1 MRLGI
6 LGAAGITGRALLEP
20 AAVVDGVEA
29 WAVAARD
36 PERAKAYA
44 AQHGIPRVFDTYDEL
59 LSEPS
64 IDAVYVPL
72 ANSLHAEWAIAAVQ
86 SGKHV
91 LCEKPLASN
100 AQQAAEVVAAG
111 TACGK
116 LIVEAFHW
124 RYHPMAARMLEL
136 GRAIAPLTELEAS
149 FSVAI
154 PSDDVRYDLELAGG
168 ALMDLGCYCVHML
181 RTLTGTE
188 PTVLAAEGVE
198 GPRGIDVSMTAS
210 LRFPRNV
217 TASLHCSMVGE
228 TAWPESMYVRARGAN
243 GDMEILN
250 PMAPQLGNRIHA
262 SLPDGVVVDETL
274 IGPSTYEHQ
283 LRAFAAMVSGEATPL
298 TGGDDSINNMVA
310 IDAIY
315 EASGL
320 GRRT

>member
-6 LGAAGITGRALLEP
+6 LGAAGITERALLEP

-44 AQHGIPRVFDTYDEL
+44 AEHGIPKVFDTYDEL

-100 AQQAAEVVAAG
+100 AQQAAEVVAAA

-124 RYHPMAARMLEL
+124 RYHPMAERMLEL
-136 GRAIAPLTELEAS
+136 GRAIAPLTEVEAS

-181 RTLTGTE
+181 RTLTGAE
-188 PTVLAAEGVE
+188 PTVLEAEGVE

-210 LRFPRNV
+210 LRFP
-217 TASLHCSMVGE
+217 A
-228 TAWPESMYVRARGAN
+228 
-243 GDMEILN
+243 
-250 PMAPQLGNRIHA
+250 
-262 SLPDGVVVDETL
+262 
-274 IGPSTYEHQ
+274 EHQ
-283 LRAFAAMVSGEATPL
+283 GEPAL
-298 TGGDDSINNMVA
+298 LD
-310 IDAIY
+310 
-315 EASGL
+315 
-320 GRRT
+320 GRRDRVARVDVCTGPR

>member
-44 AQHGIPRVFDTYDEL
+44 AEHGIPKVFDTYDEL

-100 AQQAAEVVAAG
+100 AQQAADVVAAA

-124 RYHPMAARMLEL
+124 RYHPMAAAHARTRTRD
-136 GRAIAPLTELEAS
+136 RAA
-149 FSVAI
+149 
-154 PSDDVRYDLELAGG
+154 
-168 ALMDLGCYCVHML
+168 H
-181 RTLTGTE
+181 
-188 PTVLAAEGVE
+188 
-198 GPRGIDVSMTAS
+198 
-210 LRFPRNV
+210 
-217 TASLHCSMVGE
+217 
-228 TAWPESMYVRARGAN
+228 RARG
-243 GDMEILN
+243 
-250 PMAPQLGNRIHA
+250 
-262 SLPDGVVVDETL
+262 VVQRRHPVRRRA
-274 IGPSTYEHQ
+274 
-283 LRAFAAMVSGEATPL
+283 LRPRA
-298 TGGDDSINNMVA
+298 
-310 IDAIY
+310 
-315 EASGL
+315 
-320 GRRT
+320 GRRSADGPGVLLRPHAANAHRR

>member
-20 AAVVDGVEA
+20 AAKVDGVEA

-36 PERAKAYA
+36 PERATAYA
-44 AQHGIPRVFDTYDEL
+44 AEHGIPRVFGTYAEL

-86 SGKHV
+86 AGKHV

-100 AQQAAEVVAAG
+100 AEQAAEVVAAG
-111 TACGK
+111 AASGK
-116 LIVEAFHW
+116 LLVEAFHW
-124 RYHPMAARMLEL
+124 RYHPVAERMLEL
-136 GRAIAPLTELEAS
+136 GRAIAPLTEVEAS

-181 RTLTGTE
+181 RTLTGSE
-188 PTVLAAEGVE
+188 PTVLAAEAVE

-210 LRFPRNV
+210 LRFPPDIK
-217 TASLHCSMVGE
+217 ASLHCSMVGE
-228 TAWPESMYVRARGAN
+228 TAWPQSMYLRARGEN
-243 GDMEILN
+243 GQMEILN
-250 PMAPQLGNRIHA
+250 PMAPQWGNRITA
-262 SLPDGVVVDETL
+262 SLPDGVEIDETVD
-274 IGPSTYEHQ
+274 GPSTYEHQ
-283 LRAFAAMVSGEATPL
+283 LRAFAAMVSGGATPL

-315 EASGL
+315 EASSL
-320 GRRT
+320 GRRA